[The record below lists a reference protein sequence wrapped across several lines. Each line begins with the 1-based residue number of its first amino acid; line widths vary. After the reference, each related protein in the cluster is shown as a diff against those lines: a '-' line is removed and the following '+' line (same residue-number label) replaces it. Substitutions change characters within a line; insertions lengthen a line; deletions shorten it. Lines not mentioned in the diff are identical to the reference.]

1 MRRTV
6 VGVIAVATACS
17 VFSLV
22 GMGTASAASALAN
35 TPPGATAAFS
45 PASEAATIRGLH
57 DALAAAWQAKDA
69 NAMQATQAGLVTELA
84 KLQAPQGRMAMA
96 ADAVTT
102 ANKALA
108 QNNELG
114 QDLAA
119 LMAQHGKA
127 GADLPLPGLGSLMN
141 LVQSLLG
148 TLLSLV
154 MGLLGGLPLPG
165 GLPGVPALPVG
176 TPPVGH

>member
-22 GMGTASAASALAN
+22 GMGTASAASALPQ
-35 TPPGATAAFS
+35 TPPGAAAAFS
-45 PASEAATIRGLH
+45 PASEAAVIRGLH
-57 DALAAAWQAKDA
+57 DDLAAAWQAKDA
-69 NAMQATQAGLVTELA
+69 NAMRVTQASLVNELG
-84 KLQAPQGRMAMA
+84 KLQAPQGRRAMA

-102 ANKALA
+102 ASKALA
-108 QNNELG
+108 ENNALG

-154 MGLLGGLPLPG
+154 MGLLGGLPLPV
-165 GLPGVPALPVG
+165 GVPALPVG
-176 TPPVGH
+176 TPPAGH

>member
-22 GMGTASAASALAN
+22 GMGTASAATALAQ
-35 TPPGATAAFS
+35 TPPGAAAAFS

-69 NAMQATQAGLVTELA
+69 NAMRAAQAGLAAELG
-84 KLQAPQGRMAMA
+84 KLRVPQGRGAMA

-102 ANKALA
+102 ARKAVA

-114 QDLAA
+114 QDLAT
-119 LMAQHGKA
+119 LMTQHGKA
-127 GADLPLPGLGSLMN
+127 GTDVPLPGLGSLMN
-141 LVQSLLG
+141 LVQSLLA

-154 MGLLGGLPLPG
+154 TGLLGGLP
-165 GLPGVPALPVG
+165 VPVPVPPLPVG
-176 TPPVGH
+176 TPPPGH

>member
-1 MRRTV
+1 
-6 VGVIAVATACS
+6 
-17 VFSLV
+17 
-22 GMGTASAASALAN
+22 LAH

-45 PASEAATIRGLH
+45 PVSEAATIRGLH

-69 NAMQATQAGLVTELA
+69 NAMQATQAGLVTELG
-84 KLQAPQGRMAMA
+84 KLQVPQGRAAMA

-102 ANKALA
+102 ASKALA

-119 LMAQHGKA
+119 LMAQHGSAHPQPSRPDA

-141 LVQSLLG
+141 LVQSLLA

-165 GLPGVPALPVG
+165 GVPSLPVG
-176 TPPVGH
+176 TPPAGH